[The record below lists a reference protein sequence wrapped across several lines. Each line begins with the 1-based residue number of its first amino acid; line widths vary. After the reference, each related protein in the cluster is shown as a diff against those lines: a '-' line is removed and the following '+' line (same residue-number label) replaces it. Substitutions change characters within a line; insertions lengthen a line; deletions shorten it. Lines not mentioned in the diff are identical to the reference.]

1 MPDVYID
8 ILDTVSVTVRGQR
21 QGIRASKQRAML
33 ATLALDVGHAVPI
46 DDLADELWAGHPL
59 ANARNALQA
68 NATRLRRLLDRGGDG
83 SVLRA
88 AGGGYLLDVP
98 RDAVDCN
105 RFLGLATRGAAALP
119 DRPRAAVELLSAALQ
134 VSRGPTLLDAGDGLR
149 CRAAAAL
156 FDERRLT
163 VWHDLVSARLAI
175 GDVRQAIAELRRLLA
190 QYPLHEEFIEQLML
204 ALYRCGRQS
213 EALEHFRVTR
223 RRLNEELGLQP
234 GLPLQRRH
242 SAILAQDP
250 ALNLPSAVWAGRREP
265 VAAG

>member
-8 ILDTVSVTVRGQR
+8 ILDTVSVTVCGQH
-21 QGIRASKQRAML
+21 QGIRAAKQRTML
-33 ATLALDVGHAVPI
+33 ATLALDAGHVVTT

-68 NATRLRRLLDRGGDG
+68 NATRLRKLLDRGNDG
-83 SVLRA
+83 TVLRA
-88 AGGGYLLDVP
+88 VGGGYLLDVP
-98 RDAVDCN
+98 REAVDCN
-105 RFLGLATRGAAALP
+105 RFLDLAARGAAALS
-119 DRPRAAVELLSAALQ
+119 DRPRAAVELLSSALR

-175 GDVRQAIAELRRLLA
+175 GDVRQAIAELRQLVA
-190 QYPLHEEFIEQLML
+190 QYPFHEEFIEQLML

-213 EALEHFRVTR
+213 EALEYFHVTR
-223 RRLNEELGLQP
+223 RRLNDELGLQP
-234 GLPLQRRH
+234 GLPLQQRH

-250 ALNLPSAVWAGRREP
+250 ALNLPSAVWEGYREP
-265 VAAG
+265 VAAS